1 MSEKLPETSFHQHDC
16 HLETDDDEST
26 CQLGYAI
33 VPRVSSNTYLAM
45 SIFVDVVN
53 VYNQLTLSGRLL
65 SIL

>member
-33 VPRVSSNTYLAM
+33 VPRVSSNTYLAVKV
-45 SIFVDVVN
+45 F
-53 VYNQLTLSGRLL
+53 L
-65 SIL
+65 